1 MSKIITRRDFLRAST
16 AAAAG
21 MAITP
26 ARSLWNVTGNSSAEK
41 VIIIGAGLGG
51 VSCAYELQNT
61 GIDITVLEARSRP
74 GGRVRT
80 YRDPFADNLYTSP
93 SPRDLSTSRMPSSA

>member
-1 MSKIITRRDFLRAST
+1 MGNKISRRQFLRAGT

-26 ARSLWNVTGNSSAEK
+26 ARSLLNITDNSSAEK

-51 VSCAYELQNT
+51 VSCA
-61 GIDITVLEARSRP
+61 
-74 GGRVRT
+74 
-80 YRDPFADNLYTSP
+80 
-93 SPRDLSTSRMPSSA
+93 